1 MLQLNRRQALI
12 GLHIGAI
19 TFGLAGIFGK
29 LALAGPVLIVFG
41 RALIALLCL
50 LPLVR
55 RPWPAQW
62 QELRVP
68 LLGGVL
74 LGLHWLSF
82 FQAVKVAGVGL
93 ATLGFASFPA
103 FTLVL
108 ESLLFREQIRR
119 SEWLVLL
126 LVSSGLV
133 LVTPTFSLQADSTVG
148 LLWGVFS
155 GLTFAL
161 LSLANRQTPASL
173 SPMQA
178 AWWQNLF
185 IVLMLAGWAV
195 PELPSVTALD
205 WLWLAALGL
214 LCTAYPHTV
223 LVASVRVLKA
233 RDAALIFALEP
244 VYALLF
250 AWWLFSE
257 TPSLSML
264 GGAGLILLAIA
275 LSSRPSAKH

>member
-1 MLQLNRRQALI
+1 MTRRQALI

-29 LALAGPVLIVFG
+29 LALVGPVLIVFG
-41 RALIALLCL
+41 RALVALLSL
-50 LPLVR
+50 LPLTR
-55 RPWPAQW
+55 NPWPTHWRHLAI
-62 QELRVP
+62 P
-68 LLGGVL
+68 LLCGAL

-82 FQAVKVAGVGL
+82 FQAVEVAGVGL

-103 FTLVL
+103 FTLLL
-108 ESLLFREQIRR
+108 ESVLFRERIVPR
-119 SEWLVLL
+119 EWWVLL
-126 LVSSGLV
+126 LVSAGLL
-133 LVTPTFSLQADSTVG
+133 LVTPDFSLQADSTVG

-161 LSLANRQTPASL
+161 LSLCNRKTPAQL
-173 SPMQA
+173 SPIQA

-185 IVLMLAGWAV
+185 IVLLLAAWAV
-195 PELPSVTALD
+195 PELDQVSRQG
-205 WLWLAALGL
+205 WLCMIALGL
-214 LCTAYPHTV
+214 LCTAFPHSM

-244 VYALLF
+244 VYAIVF

-257 TPSLSML
+257 VPSLSML
-264 GGAGLILLAIA
+264 AGAGLILLAIT
-275 LSSRPSAKH
+275 LSSQRTPAH